1 MLTLKYDMQLQHNQ
15 LGGVELGTVQ
25 PQLSLPIITFLSCE
39 DLDSFHSPSNIHKYS
54 IHVQNLPFPFP
65 FRLTERS
72 IANSKVDIRQV
83 AVIFLNP

>member
-1 MLTLKYDMQLQHNQ
+1 MSLIGLSPLYFSNLILEHLIPSVVSLAQL
-15 LGGVELGTVQ
+15 V
-25 PQLSLPIITFLSCE
+25 
-39 DLDSFHSPSNIHKYS
+39 SPSVALPAQLVYKYS